1 MDGAAMG
8 LANEQALVDQAAVEP
23 SAFAAIYDHYFPRV
37 YNYARYRVR
46 DAQTAEDITS
56 QVFERALNKIG
67 SYRPEQ
73 GAFAHWL
80 FAIARN
86 AVADHYRSSR
96 RWRWLPLDFLSD
108 RPSHDLPPEEVSVRD
123 ETWARVLSAVAQLG
137 QRERD
142 LVALKFG
149 ARLMNREIAALTGLS
164 ESNVSVILYRTVKR
178 LRGQLEKE
186 ER

>member
-1 MDGAAMG
+1 MDRVAMG
-8 LANEQALVDQAAVEP
+8 LADEQALVDQAAGEP
-23 SAFAAIYDHYFPRV
+23 GAFAAIYDHYFPRV

-46 DAQTAEDITS
+46 DAQIAEDITS
-56 QVFERALNKIG
+56 QVFERALRKIG

-86 AVADHYRSSR
+86 AVRDHYRSKR
-96 RWRWLPLDFLSD
+96 RWRWLPFDLLGD
-108 RPSHDLPPEEVSVRD
+108 RPGHDPQPDEVSVRD
-123 ETWARVLSAVAQLG
+123 ETWARVLAAVAQLDE
-137 QRERD
+137 RERE

-149 ARLMNREIAALTGLS
+149 ARLTHREIAALTGLS
-164 ESNVSVILYRTVKR
+164 ESNVSVILHRTVKR

-186 ER
+186 GL